1 MSTIAEKLVL
11 LHRTKTDIKAAI
23 ETKGQTVGGMAFS
36 QYANK
41 IRAIKG
47 LSPVTPSSA
56 STANVTGKLNRLT
69 DTKSDIKTAIEA
81 CGVPVGS
88 IPFSQYADKI
98 RAIQTGPTYEL
109 RPYYEWQDERGDSL
123 DNITSSEYISDKVYI
138 IDTGFSYVYD
148 GDDIVLMFNK
158 IELVTVD
165 STGRVLGVDAQL
177 KYDDLQFS
185 FDESYKYNCDVDVY
199 RTYSEYKY
207 YIVFRKDDT
216 QVPMQWDG
224 DIWITDKNT
233 GAKIKIMLSFVN

>member
-1 MSTIAEKLVL
+1 MSSIADKLVL
-11 LHRTKTDIKAAI
+11 LNRTKKDIKAAI
-23 ETKGQTVGGMAFS
+23 EEKGQTIGNIAFS
-36 QYANK
+36 QYANRV
-41 IRAIKG
+41 RAIKG

-56 STANVTGKLNRLT
+56 STADVTGKLNCLNG
-69 DTKSDIKTAIEA
+69 TKADIKTAIEA

-98 RAIQTGPTYEL
+98 RAIQTKPIYEL

-123 DNITSSEYISDKVYI
+123 GNITSSEYISDKVYI

-148 GDDIVLMFNK
+148 GDDITLFFDK

-165 STGRVLGVDAQL
+165 STGRVLGTDAEL

-199 RTYSEYKY
+199 KTYSEYKY
-207 YIVFRKDDT
+207 YIAFRKNDT

-233 GAKIKIMLSFVN
+233 GAKIKIMLGLLN